1 MRFQNDNYD
10 KDKGIQ
16 EGRIVDEST
25 MVWNPISTNLAM
37 RSETVIKIRISDLVL
52 QDSRGIHLDEAT
64 EDTITMFTTVNDAIR
79 PYNQK
84 DAAHVSFMIE
94 RDMDKY
100 KIERTVYTSL
110 DWLGDVG
117 GLMDILFV
125 IGTFP
130 IILL

>member
-1 MRFQNDNYD
+1 MN
-10 KDKGIQ
+10 
-16 EGRIVDEST
+16 EST
-25 MVWNPISTNLAM
+25 LLWNTIATNLAM
-37 RSETVIKIRISDLVL
+37 RTETVIKIRTSDLEL

-64 EDTITMFTTVNDAIR
+64 EDTFTMFTTVTDATR

-100 KIERTVYTSL
+100 RIERTVYTSL

-117 GLMDILFV
+117 GLMEILFV
-125 IGTFP
+125 IGSFP
-130 IILL
+130 IMLLEGNGFKFLLLKSIFKH